1 MSIPDA
7 TALRS
12 ADPKVVVGGFGALSV
27 ATMTLLTAFTV
38 VEWTAAQTAL
48 VTAEVAAVGA
58 LITAALAHIKK
69 GTAPEHVAL
78 AATFTASVS
87 ATLALGSGF
96 TWWSLS
102 EAQTGALLGVVT
114 AIIAISTGLFARGKV
129 DAGEPTGMQ

>member
-7 TALRS
+7 AALRS

-27 ATMTLLTAFTV
+27 ATITLLTAFTM

-58 LITAALAHIKK
+58 LITAALAHVKA
-69 GTAPEHVAL
+69 GTATEHVAL

-114 AIIAISTGLFARGKV
+114 AVIGVATGLFARGKV
-129 DAGEPTGMQ
+129 TPTSDVT